1 MRLMSPH
8 SNSTGFSLLN
18 GARRAVVF
26 WKCVLTENPFRTDDL
41 DGIYVNASHI
51 SSLKHHD
58 RSRVRFLSCRK
69 AVDKRRGRM
78 GPSLNREVNEQ
89 RASFLAWH
97 FTHIAWGQLVIHNQ
111 SLRLFCLIKAAGR
124 STNVQEPDTT
134 ACRRLPRRARA
145 RTGFRLKNLSDSRAI
160 QQEQLFEPAQCH
172 RGIPTSRRRHRS
184 ARLPFRHSSR
194 TSLDEKIESSITA
207 SIFVTKEPE

>member
-1 MRLMSPH
+1 MPKSV
-8 SNSTGFSLLN
+8 STGLSLLN
-18 GARRAVVF
+18 GTRRAVVF
-26 WKCVLTENPFRTDDL
+26 GKCVLTENPFCADDL
-41 DGIYVNASHI
+41 NGIYVNASHV
-51 SSLKHHD
+51 SGLKHHN
-58 RSRVRFLSCRK
+58 RSRVRLLSRRK

-78 GPSLNREVNEQ
+78 GPGLNREVNEQ

-124 STNVQEPDTT
+124 STNVQAPDTT

-145 RTGFRLKNLSDSRAI
+145 RTGFLLKNLSDSRAI